1 MSSEESFARGE
12 LVRLNSGGPV
22 MIVPEM
28 ERKTVR
34 RKSFES

>member
-12 LVRLNSGGPV
+12 LVRPNSGGLV
-22 MIVPEM
+22 MTVSEM